1 MDRRPLIILGSARK
15 ESDTKKAVDMLFSK
29 LDIEQIDLLD
39 HRIENYN
46 YEGNYSEEDNFL
58 QLFDTILKHNRLV
71 FATPVYWYSM
81 SGIMKTFFDRLIDI
95 ITIQKEIGRK
105 MKGKEIFLI
114 SVGVDSSLPEGFEI
128 PFRLTSE
135 YLEMNFISTY
145 YCKTSNLK
153 SITSEGLVF
162 LDRLKHNET
171 TQQYGQT

>member
-1 MDRRPLIILGSARK
+1 
-15 ESDTKKAVDMLFSK
+15 MLFSK

-46 YEGNYSEEDNFL
+46 YEGTYSEEDNFL

-81 SGIMKTFFDRLIDI
+81 SGIMKTFFDRLTDI
-95 ITIQKEIGRK
+95 ITKQKEIGRK

-114 SVGVDSSLPEGFEI
+114 SVGADSSLPEGFEI

-135 YLEMNFISTY
+135 YLEMNFVSTY
-145 YCKTSNLK
+145 YCKKSNLK
-153 SITSEGLVF
+153 SITSEGLGF